1 MHLLSTVDL
10 MKSYKRRKVVDSV
23 NVFVQPGEVV
33 GLLGPNGAGKTTTFY
48 MISGLVKPDQGR
60 VFFEGADI
68 SRMSICERARL
79 GIGFLPQQP
88 SIFKKLSVEDN
99 VRIVLES
106 LKISKKEQ
114 DKRLNDLLAYLHIDH
129 LAQNE
134 AWTLSGGERRRLEI
148 TRILVTSPKIILL
161 DEPFAGVDP
170 ISVIDVQKIIMKLK
184 KSGLGIL
191 LTDHN
196 VRETLS
202 ITDRTYLLFS
212 GRVMKEGTSSF
223 LINDPEA
230 RNLYFGEHFYL

>member
-1 MHLLSTVDL
+1 MSLLSTIDL
-10 MKSYKRRKVVDSV
+10 VKSYKRRTVVDRV
-23 NVFVQPGEVV
+23 NVSVQPGEVV

-48 MISGLVKPDQGR
+48 MISGFVKPDQGR
-60 VFFEGADI
+60 VFFEGVDI
-68 SRMSICERARL
+68 SRMSIYERARL
-79 GIGFLPQQP
+79 GIGLLPQQP

-106 LKISKKEQ
+106 LNISKKEQ
-114 DKRLNDLLAYLHIDH
+114 DERLHKLLAYLHIDH

-184 KSGLGIL
+184 QSGLGIL

-196 VRETLS
+196 VRETLA
-202 ITDRTYLLFS
+202 ITDRTYLLF
-212 GRVMKEGTSSF
+212 GGKVMKEGTSSF
-223 LINDPEA
+223 LISDPEA
-230 RNLYFGEHFYL
+230 RKLYFGENFHL